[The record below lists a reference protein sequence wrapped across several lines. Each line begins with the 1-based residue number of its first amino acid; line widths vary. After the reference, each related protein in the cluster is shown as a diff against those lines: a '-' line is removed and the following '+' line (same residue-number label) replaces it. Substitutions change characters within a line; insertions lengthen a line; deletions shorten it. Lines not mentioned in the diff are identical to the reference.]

1 MKNAIVFKDFTFRY
15 QNQEKP
21 TLKNINLSI
30 KEGEKVLIAGPSG
43 SGKSTLGSCLNGLV
57 PFSVKG
63 EFEGSLILEED
74 LEPRKASIFE
84 ISKYIGTVLQDQ
96 DGQFIGL
103 SVGEDVSFIDEND
116 KVCHEQMLKNTKE
129 ALELVNMQK
138 SINFT
143 PKELSGGQK
152 QCVSLAGIMRSSAKI
167 LLFDEPLANLDP
179 LSGKNAMELIAN
191 IQEKTKK
198 TVLVIEHRIED
209 VLEQDFD
216 RIIIINDGEVVANG
230 TPLELFQKD
239 CFGKNGLREPL
250 YIEALKYANIDIS
263 SIDVYPI
270 EKIKTKEIQ
279 QKIKTWCES
288 VEFKSKTF
296 DEKILEAK
304 DLVFS
309 YVPSWPILKGLS
321 FDLKKGEILALLGN
335 NGAGKS
341 TLCKLITGIQKQI
354 SGEIYF
360 KNQNI
365 KDESIR
371 QRGEKIG
378 YVMQNPNHMLSQ
390 ETLLKEVEFGLKI
403 RKIKD
408 YTQKAYDALKI
419 CELYQFRNWPLASL
433 SYGQKK
439 RLSIATILA
448 LEPEVIFLDEPTAG
462 QDHLH
467 YTEFMEFVKK
477 ISDKGV
483 SIVLITHDMH
493 LSLEY
498 ADRAI
503 VLYDGKISANASP
516 SLVLHQK
523 ELIAKAHLKQTS
535 LSKMAELLDLDSK
548 ILMNSFIGSDNKEG
562 CSKKQD
568 NKRGN
573 NV

>member
-1 MKNAIVFKDFTFRY
+1 MGNIIAFKDFTFRY

-21 TLKNINLSI
+21 TLKNINLTI

-63 EFEGSLILEED
+63 EFKGSLILDEK
-74 LEPRKASIFE
+74 LEPRKSSIFE

-152 QCVSLAGIMRSSAKI
+152 QCISLAGIMRSSAKI

-179 LSGKNAMELIAN
+179 LSGKNAMQLIAN

-263 SIDVYPI
+263 STDIYPI
-270 EKIKTKEIQ
+270 EKIKTKEIK
-279 QKIKTWCES
+279 QKIKAWSES
-288 VEFKSKTF
+288 VKFKSKTF
-296 DEKILEAK
+296 DEKILEVK

-309 YVPSWPILKGLS
+309 YVPSWPILKGVS
-321 FDLKKGEILALLGN
+321 FELAKGEILALLGN

-341 TLCKLITGIQKQI
+341 TLCKLITGIQKEI

-360 KNQNI
+360 KN
-365 KDESIR
+365 KDIENESIK
-371 QRGEKIG
+371 QRGERIG

-403 RKIKD
+403 RKVKD
-408 YTQKAYDALKI
+408 YTKKAYDALKI

-448 LEPEVIFLDEPTAG
+448 LDPEVIFLDEPTAG

-467 YTEFMEFVKK
+467 YKEFMEFVKK

-516 SLVLHQK
+516 SVVLHQK

-535 LSKMAELLDLDSK
+535 LSKMAELLELDSK
-548 ILMNSFIGSDNKEG
+548 ILMNSFIASDNKKVVSE
-562 CSKKQD
+562 KEE
-568 NKRGN
+568 